1 MKPKTKT
8 KKVPNLVFLL
18 ALASA
23 VVEASPSPE
32 FLVALA
38 KTESNGDPNARGKSG
53 DLGLYQMTGPAWE
66 DVNRARRA
74 SGLETYPHSFAL
86 VPTVA
91 TIYAETHLRA
101 LSERL
106 NREGYEPDAGKV
118 WLAWNLGFS
127 GARRIGFNPER
138 APAST
143 RRGLARLEKH
153 LDGKGF
159 SR

>member
-1 MKPKTKT
+1 MKTKNRNT
-8 KKVPNLVFLL
+8 VFLV
-18 ALASA
+18 ALACA

-38 KTESNGDPNARGKSG
+38 KTESNGNPEARGKSG
-53 DLGLYQMTGPAWE
+53 DLGLYQMTPAAWE

-74 SGLETYPHSFAL
+74 VGLPVYRHSSAT

-91 TIYAETHLRA
+91 TIYAEAYLRI
-101 LSERL
+101 LSEQIDRAGL
-106 NREGYEPDAGKV
+106 EPNPETV
-118 WLAWNLGFS
+118 WLAWNLGFT
-127 GARRIGFNPER
+127 GARRIGFDPDR

-143 RRGLARLEKH
+143 RRGLARLNEH